1 MVQGQVGIGQG
12 LGLYALGGI
21 HHQHRTLAGG
31 QGAGDLIIEVHM
43 ARGVNEVQGIGL
55 AVFRFIIKVDG
66 PGFDGDAPLTLQVH
80 VVQELVLHLPLGH
93 GVTQLQQAVCQ
104 GGFAVV
110 NVSDDG
116 KVADVGLIVHT
127 L

>member
-21 HHQHRTLAGG
+21 HHQHRTLTGG

-43 ARGVNEVQGIGL
+43 ARGVDEVQGIGL

-66 PGFDGDAPLTLQVH
+66 SGFDGDAPLALQVH

-93 GVTQLQQAVCQ
+93 GVT
-104 GGFAVV
+104 
-110 NVSDDG
+110 
-116 KVADVGLIVHT
+116 
-127 L
+127 

>member
-1 MVQGQVGIGQG
+1 
-12 LGLYALGGI
+12 
-21 HHQHRTLAGG
+21 
-31 QGAGDLIIEVHM
+31 M
-43 ARGVNEVQGIGL
+43 ARGVNKVQGIGL

-66 PGFDGDAPLTLQVH
+66 PGFDGDAPLPLQVH

-110 NVSDDG
+110 NVGDDG
-116 KVADVGLIVHT
+116 KVADMGLIVHT